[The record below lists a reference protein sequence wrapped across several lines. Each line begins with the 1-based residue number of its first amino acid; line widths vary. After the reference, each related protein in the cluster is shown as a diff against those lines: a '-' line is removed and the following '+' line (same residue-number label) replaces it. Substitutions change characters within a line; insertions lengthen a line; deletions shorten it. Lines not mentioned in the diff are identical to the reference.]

1 MFYLTAA
8 VTVAIAATALNLL
21 LTFGVIRKLRI
32 HDAKLADRNAVIQ
45 EATLPAGTS
54 VPAVTASTVDGDTV
68 SSVRPGS
75 AQLIGF
81 FSIGCGACD
90 DRIPEFIAYQQRT
103 GVAAVAVVVT
113 DADDS
118 GPYVARLSPHVD
130 VVVER
135 ERGPLATV
143 YAVTSFPALCLVDA
157 QGVVVAGGNAFPE
170 LPDFVPA

>member
-1 MFYLTAA
+1 MLYLTVA

-21 LTFGVIRKLRI
+21 LTFGVIRKLKV

-45 EATLPAGTS
+45 EATLPPGTS
-54 VPAVTASTVDGDTV
+54 VPAVRATTVDGGAV

-81 FSIGCGACD
+81 FSVGCGACD
-90 DRIPEFIAYQQRT
+90 DRIPEFVAYQQRT

-113 DADDS
+113 GADDS

-130 VVVER
+130 VVVEP

-143 YAVTSFPALCLVDA
+143 FAVTSFPALCLVDA
-157 QGVVVAGGNAFPE
+157 RGVVVAGGNAFPE
-170 LPDFVPA
+170 LPEFVPA

>member
-21 LTFGVIRKLRI
+21 LTFGVIRKLRV
-32 HDAKLADRNAVIQ
+32 HDAKLADRSAVIQ

-54 VPAVTASTVDGDTV
+54 VPAVTAPTVDGGTA
-68 SSVRPGS
+68 SSVRPGG
-75 AQLIGF
+75 AQLLGF

-90 DRIPEFIAYQQRT
+90 DRIPEFIAYQERT

-118 GPYVARLSPHVD
+118 GPYVARLAPHVD

-143 YAVTSFPALCLVDA
+143 FAVTSFPALCLVDA
-157 QGVVVAGGNAFPE
+157 QGVVVAGGNAFPD
-170 LPDFVPA
+170 LPEFVPA